1 LKPAVQAIVLRGQ
14 RFVLAVA
21 ANVTALLVC
30 ACAVGPDFTR
40 PPAPTPEGYAPKP
53 MAETTASAEVVGG
66 DAQHFVMGRDIP
78 FAWWT
83 LFESPKLNAL
93 VERALKANP
102 SIAAAQ
108 AALRQAQEYT
118 SAQRGYFYPTVAANY
133 DFERQKLAGNVATT
147 NAPGLQGNGQVIAP
161 SAPAQP
167 LFYNFQTAQLTV
179 GYTPDVFGSNRRQVE
194 SLQAQADYQRFE
206 MEATYITLA
215 GNVVAAAIQ
224 EASLHAQIEATQ
236 RFIDQ
241 NAKALEILRNQFRFG
256 YAMRLDVAA
265 QESALAQAREQLP
278 PLQKQLEVTH
288 DLLRAL
294 VGELPNADIDT
305 TFDFASLK
313 LPTDLPV
320 TLPSK
325 LVEQRPDVR
334 AAEEQMHSASAQ
346 VGVAIAARLPQFT
359 ISGAAGGMAAPFDQM
374 FRSGGPFWSLIG
386 DVTAPLFDGF
396 TLLHRQRAAEQGL
409 IQAEAQYRSTVITAF
424 QNVADTLHVVQSD
437 ADSLAACT
445 DAERAAKVM
454 MDVTERQYKAG
465 YVNYL
470 ILLAAQE
477 AYQQSIITLVQAQS
491 NRYGDTAALF
501 QALGGGWWNRTELTE
516 QTSATS
522 TAGGAK
528 TD

>member
-1 LKPAVQAIVLRGQ
+1 MKPATQSTPIRQCARIVSVAI
-14 RFVLAVA
+14 A
-21 ANVTALLVC
+21 TALLAG
-30 ACAVGPDFTR
+30 ACAVGPDFSR
-40 PPAPTPEGYAPKP
+40 PQTPKIDGYAPQP
-53 MAETTASAEVVGG
+53 LAETTVSAPVVGG
-66 DAQHFVMGRDIP
+66 DMQHFVMGRDIP

-83 LFESPKLNAL
+83 RFDSPKLNAL
-93 VERALKANP
+93 VARALKANP
-102 SIAAAQ
+102 TIAAAR

-133 DFERQKLAGNVATT
+133 DFVRQKLPGNLATT

-167 LFYNFQTAQLTV
+167 LFYNFQTAQLIV
-179 GYTPDVFGSNRRQVE
+179 GYTPDVFGANRRQVE

-224 EASLHAQIEATQ
+224 EASLRALVGATE
-236 RFIDQ
+236 RFIEQ
-241 NAKALEILRNQFRFG
+241 NAKALEILRNQFRLG
-256 YAMRLDVAA
+256 YVMRLDVAA

-278 PLQKQLEVTH
+278 PLQKQLEITH

-294 VGELPNADIDT
+294 VGELPNADIDPVFE
-305 TFDFASLK
+305 FDSLK

-320 TLPSK
+320 SLPSK

-359 ISGAAGGMAAPFDQM
+359 ITGAYGGAASQFDQM
-374 FRSGGPFWSLIG
+374 FRSGGPFWNLIG
-386 DVTAPLFDGF
+386 DVAAPLFDGF
-396 TLLHRQRAAEQGL
+396 TLQHRQRAAEQGL
-409 IQAEAQYRSTVITAF
+409 LQAQAQYRSTVIAAF
-424 QNVADTLHVVQSD
+424 QNVADTLHTIQSD
-437 ADSLAACT
+437 ADGLAACA

-454 MDVTERQYKAG
+454 MEVTEHQYKTG
-465 YVNYL
+465 YVNFL
-470 ILLAAQE
+470 VLLAAQE
-477 AYQQSIITLVQAQS
+477 AYQQSLITLIQAQS

-516 QTSATS
+516 QTSAGAS
-522 TAGGAK
+522 PASAK